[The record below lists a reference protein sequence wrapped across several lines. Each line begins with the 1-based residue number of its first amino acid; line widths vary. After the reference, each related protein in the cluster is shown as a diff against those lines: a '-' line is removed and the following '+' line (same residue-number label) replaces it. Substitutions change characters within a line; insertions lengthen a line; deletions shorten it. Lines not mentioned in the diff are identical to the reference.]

1 MLFSGLDLVIAP
13 GEVTG
18 LVGANGAG
26 KSTLLRILAG
36 LERGGAGA
44 GAYEAGSVSLSPP
57 AATVGY
63 LPQEP
68 ERRPEET
75 VSDFIARRTGVAT
88 AQRDLDEATEALAAG
103 QAGADDAYAES
114 LERWL
119 ALGGADLDERA
130 GQAAATVGLR
140 VDLARPMT
148 ALSGGQAAR
157 ANLAALLLSRY
168 DIFLLDEPTNDL
180 DIAGLEI
187 LEGFV
192 GGLRAGTVLV
202 SHDRAFLER
211 TVHRVLELDL
221 AQQQVRLFGGGY
233 LAYLEER
240 EIARQH
246 ARDAYEQYADTRA
259 GLQQRMRTQVGWAD
273 KGVRE
278 ARSKATDNDKHI
290 LQRQVARSEKLAGK
304 VKATERMLD
313 RLEAVEEPRK
323 EWQLQME
330 ITAAPRSGTV
340 AAVLRSAVV
349 ERGAFRLGPV
359 SLQVNWADRIAI
371 TGPNGSG
378 KSTLIG
384 ALLGRVPLSSGQ
396 ASLGAGVHIGEVDQ
410 ARALFGDTTL
420 GSTGPAGTGSADVRP
435 DGPGLGNAGLGNA
448 GLGGP
453 GLGGPGLGGA
463 APLLDAFAAQVPGM
477 LPAEVRT
484 LLAKYGL
491 KADHVMR
498 PARSLS
504 PGERTRAALALLQ
517 ARGVNLLV
525 LDEPTNH
532 LDLPAIEQLEAAL
545 AEYPGTFLLVTHDRR
560 MLEAVS
566 VTRRLAVH
574 DGQVTESG
582 N

>member
-1 MLFSGLDLVIAP
+1 MSAILTAKGLTAGHAGRVLFSGLDLVIAP

-18 LVGANGAG
+18 LVGATGAG

-36 LERGGAGA
+36 LDQGVQ
-44 GAYEAGSVSLSPP
+44 EAGSVSLSPP
-57 AATVGY
+57 TATVGY

-68 ERRPEET
+68 ERRPDET
-75 VSDFIARRTGVAT
+75 VSDFIARRTGVAK

-103 QAGADDAYAES
+103 RAGADDAYSDS

-119 ALGGADLDERA
+119 SLGGADLDERA
-130 GQAAATVGLR
+130 EQVAASVGLR
-140 VDLARPMT
+140 VDLGRPMT
-148 ALSGGQAAR
+148 ELSGGQAAR

-180 DIAGLEI
+180 DITGLEI

-192 GGLRAGTVLV
+192 TSLRAGTVLV

-211 TVHRVLELDL
+211 TVHRVVELDL
-221 AQQQVRLFGGGY
+221 AQQEVRLYGGGY

-246 ARDAYEQYADTRA
+246 ARNAYEQYAGTRS
-259 GLQQRMRTQVGWAD
+259 GLEQRMRTQTGWAD

-278 ARSKATDNDKHI
+278 ARSKATDNDKSVFQHQI
-290 LQRQVARSEKLAGK
+290 AKSEKLAGK
-304 VKATERMLD
+304 VKATERMLE
-313 RLEAVEEPRK
+313 RLDVVEEPRK
-323 EWQLQME
+323 EWQLRME

-340 AAVLRSAVV
+340 AATLRDAVV
-349 ERGAFRLGPV
+349 QRDGFRLGPV

-378 KSTLIG
+378 KSTLIA
-384 ALLGRVPLSSGQ
+384 ALLGRVPLTQGQ
-396 ASLGAGVHIGEVDQ
+396 ASLGAGVHVGEVDQ
-410 ARALFGDTTL
+410 ARALFGE
-420 GSTGPAGTGSADVRP
+420 AV
-435 DGPGLGNAGLGNA
+435 
-448 GLGGP
+448 
-453 GLGGPGLGGA
+453 
-463 APLLDAFAAQVPGM
+463 PLLDAFAAQAPAM
-477 LPAEVRT
+477 LPADSRT

-491 KADHVMR
+491 KADHVLR

-560 MLEAVS
+560 MLQAVS
-566 VTRRLAVH
+566 VTRRLAVR
-574 DGQVTESG
+574 DGQVTEAG
-582 N
+582 A

>member
-1 MLFSGLDLVIAP
+1 
-13 GEVTG
+13 
-18 LVGANGAG
+18 
-26 KSTLLRILAG
+26 
-36 LERGGAGA
+36 
-44 GAYEAGSVSLSPP
+44 
-57 AATVGY
+57 
-63 LPQEP
+63 
-68 ERRPEET
+68 
-75 VSDFIARRTGVAT
+75 
-88 AQRDLDEATEALAAG
+88 
-103 QAGADDAYAES
+103 
-114 LERWL
+114 
-119 ALGGADLDERA
+119 
-130 GQAAATVGLR
+130 
-140 VDLARPMT
+140 
-148 ALSGGQAAR
+148 
-157 ANLAALLLSRY
+157 
-168 DIFLLDEPTNDL
+168 
-180 DIAGLEI
+180 
-187 LEGFV
+187 
-192 GGLRAGTVLV
+192 
-202 SHDRAFLER
+202 
-211 TVHRVLELDL
+211 VLELDL
-221 AQQQVRLFGGGY
+221 AQQQIRLFGGGY

-313 RLEAVEEPRK
+313 RLEAVDEPRK

-330 ITAAPRSGTV
+330 IAAAPRSGTV
-340 AAVLRSAVV
+340 AAVVRSAVV
-349 ERGAFRLGPV
+349 RRGAFQLGPV

-384 ALLGRVPLSSGQ
+384 ALLGRVPLSAGE
-396 ASLGAGVHIGEVDQ
+396 ASLGAGVHVGEVDQ
-410 ARALFGDTTL
+410 ARALFGDT
-420 GSTGPAGTGSADVRP
+420 GP
-435 DGPGLGNAGLGNA
+435 GNAGT
-448 GLGGP
+448 
-453 GLGGPGLGGA
+453 
-463 APLLDAFAAQVPGM
+463 APLLDAFAAQVPDM
-477 LPAEVRT
+477 LLADVRT

-491 KADHVMR
+491 KADHVVR

-582 N
+582 P

>member
-1 MLFSGLDLVIAP
+1 MLFTDLDLVIAP

-26 KSTLLRILAG
+26 KSSLLRILAG
-36 LERGGAGA
+36 LDQAALDQGVQ
-44 GAYEAGSVSLSPP
+44 EAGSVSLSPP
-57 AATVGY
+57 TATVGY

-68 ERRPEET
+68 ERRPDET
-75 VSDFIARRTGVAT
+75 VNDFISRRTGVAM
-88 AQRDLDEATEALAAG
+88 AQRDLDEATEALATG
-103 QAGADDAYAES
+103 QAGADDAYSDS
-114 LERWL
+114 LDRWL
-119 ALGGADLDERA
+119 NLGGADLDERA
-130 GQAAATVGLR
+130 EQVAATVGLR
-140 VDLARPMT
+140 VDLGRPMT

-168 DIFLLDEPTNDL
+168 DVFLLDEPTNDL

-187 LEGFV
+187 LEDFV
-192 GGLRAGTVLV
+192 TGLRAGTVLV

-221 AQQQVRLFGGGY
+221 AQQQVRLYGGGY

-246 ARDAYEQYADTRA
+246 ARDAYEQYADTRG
-259 GLQQRMRTQVGWAD
+259 GLEQRMRTQIGWAD

-278 ARSKATDNDKHI
+278 ARSKATDNDKHV
-290 LQRQVARSEKLAGK
+290 LHHQVARSEKLAGK

-323 EWQLQME
+323 EWQLRME

-340 AAVLRSAVV
+340 AATLRDAVV
-349 ERGAFRLGPV
+349 QRDGFRLGPV

-378 KSTLIG
+378 KSTLIA
-384 ALLGRVPLSSGQ
+384 ALLGRLPLAQGQ
-396 ASLGAGVHIGEVDQ
+396 ASLGAGVHVGEVDQ
-410 ARALFGDTTL
+410 ARALFGD
-420 GSTGPAGTGSADVRP
+420 AV
-435 DGPGLGNAGLGNA
+435 
-448 GLGGP
+448 
-453 GLGGPGLGGA
+453 
-463 APLLDAFAAQVPGM
+463 PLMDAFAAHAPGM
-477 LPAEVRT
+477 VPAEIRT

-491 KADHVMR
+491 KADHVLR

-545 AEYPGTFLLVTHDRR
+545 AEYPGTFLLVSHDRR
-560 MLEAVS
+560 MLQAVS
-566 VTRRLAVH
+566 VTRRVAVR
-574 DGQVTESG
+574 DGQVTEADA
-582 N
+582 